1 MSLSREQ
8 IQLMKSRLNKVSS
21 EKDFNTFINIWV
33 PMTPSLKND
42 LFDQLFLLNKG
53 NTFNSRLEA
62 IHNVVDKYSEDLLN
76 KPSNSPP
83 NISTLSRNFTKKL
96 QKMATLYRPTT
107 SQKGSGPIHQCS
119 HCPYNTI
126 NTGNFTRH
134 NRKHTGEKPFKCSH
148 CSYSSVTSDNLTKHN
163 RLHTGEKPFQC
174 SLCPFKSSHAQ
185 SLKGHVEKHVA
196 NALLDLHGQKGG
208 GKLEVCPYC
217 QKSVTSDNLEM
228 HLKTHTPYSCG
239 ICNKRFTKS
248 CNLEKHMLLH
258 QQEGGSITKKFSKLV
273 GLDSSYD
280 KYLSKMIRQSQSV
293 SSDYEIE
300 QFLLF
305 WNKYFPNLLS
315 DYDELLSKSSDDDSQ
330 KDLWHDNNR
339 IKALKTLLKSYENH
353 NVAQDFFKQN
363 FK

>member
-33 PMTPSLKND
+33 PMNPSLKND
-42 LFDQLFLLNKG
+42 LFDQLFLLDKG

-62 IHNVVDKYSEDLLN
+62 MHNVVDKYSEDLLN
-76 KPSNSPP
+76 KPSHSPP

-96 QKMATLYRPTT
+96 QKMATQYRPTT
-107 SQKGSGPIHQCS
+107 SQKGSGPLHQCS

-126 NTGNFTRH
+126 NTGNLTRH

-174 SLCPFKSSHAQ
+174 TLCPFKSSHAQ

-196 NALLDLHGQKGG
+196 NSLLDLHRG
-208 GKLEVCPYC
+208 
-217 QKSVTSDNLEM
+217 S
-228 HLKTHTPYSCG
+228 
-239 ICNKRFTKS
+239 S
-248 CNLEKHMLLH
+248 CNLEKH
-258 QQEGGSITKKFSKLV
+258 QEGGSITKKLSKLV
-273 GLDSSYD
+273 GLDSND

-315 DYDELLSKSSDDDSQ
+315 DYDELLSKSNDDDSQ

-353 NVAQDFFKQN
+353 NVTQDFFKKN